1 MTVMAFGAVRSCG
14 VTTMT
19 LAVAA
24 TWPPSR
30 RVLLAELDPAGG
42 TLAAA
47 SGWPPQPG
55 LVSLAAAARRGNDPE
70 LVWEHCHQLPGGAS
84 VLAGPASADQTRTAL
99 GMLSGLLG
107 RLDELDA
114 DVLLDCGRVVGV
126 PLVEVL
132 AGVDHLV
139 LAARPHLADLHALAT
154 WMESAPLERNRLS
167 LVLVGNGPYPGTEVE
182 EALGVAVS
190 AHLPWDPDAAERLI
204 SLPPSARELKVS
216 PLVRAA
222 RTLGDELSGQSV
234 QGVRSDTEVTV
245 SAAPAASLRTRVLRA
260 WRPEPASRLANGSTN
275 GHAASEA
282 NP

>member
-1 MTVMAFGAVRSCG
+1 MTLVAFGAVRSCG

-24 TWPPSR
+24 TWPQGR

-70 LVWEHCHQLPGGAS
+70 LVWDHCHKLPSGAS
-84 VLAGPASADQTRTAL
+84 VLAGPASADQVRTAL

-154 WMESAPLERNRLS
+154 WMESASLERNRLS

-204 SLPPSARELKVS
+204 CLPPSARELKVS
-216 PLVRAA
+216 PLLRAA
-222 RTLGDELSGQSV
+222 RTLGDELSRQSI
-234 QGVRSDTEVTV
+234 QGVRPDTKVMV
-245 SAAPAASLRTRVLRA
+245 SPAPAASLRTRVLRA
-260 WRPEPASRLANGSTN
+260 WLPEPASRLVNGSTN

-282 NP
+282 NQ

>member
-1 MTVMAFGAVRSCG
+1 MTVVAFGAVRSCG

-24 TWPPSR
+24 TWPQGR

-70 LVWEHCHQLPGGAS
+70 LVWEHCHKLPGGAS

-99 GMLSGLLG
+99 GMLSELLG
-107 RLDELDA
+107 RLGELDA
-114 DVLLDCGRVVGV
+114 DVLLDTGRVVGV

-154 WMESAPLERNRLS
+154 WMESAPLERNHLS
-167 LVLVGNGPYPGTEVE
+167 LVLVGNGAYPGIEVE
-182 EALGVAVS
+182 EALGIAVS
-190 AHLPWDPDAAERLI
+190 AHLPWDPAAAERLI

-222 RTLGDELSGQSV
+222 RTLGDELSGQAMLS
-234 QGVRSDTEVTV
+234 
-245 SAAPAASLRTRVLRA
+245 APAETETAASAPPPTALRTRVLRA
-260 WRPEPASRLANGSTN
+260 WRPELASRLPNGSTN
-275 GHAASEA
+275 GHAPTEA

>member
-1 MTVMAFGAVRSCG
+1 MTLVAFGAVRSCG

-55 LVSLAAAARRGNDPE
+55 LVSLAAAARRGDDPE
-70 LVWEHCHQLPGGAS
+70 LVWQHSHQLPGGPS

-99 GMLSGLLG
+99 GMLTGLLG
-107 RLDELDA
+107 RLGELDA
-114 DVLLDCGRVVGV
+114 DVLLDIGRVVGV

-139 LAARPHLADLHALAT
+139 LAARPQLADLHALAT
-154 WMESAPLERNRLS
+154 WVENAPLDRNRLS
-167 LVLVGNGPYPGTEVE
+167 LVLVGNGPYSGTEVE
-182 EALGVAVS
+182 EALGIAVS
-190 AHLPWDPDAAERLI
+190 AHLPWDPAAAERLL

-222 RTLGDELSGQSV
+222 RTLGDALNGQSMR
-234 QGVRSDTEVTV
+234 GVRPDTEVTV

-275 GHAASEA
+275 GHAASEENA
-282 NP
+282 

>member
-1 MTVMAFGAVRSCG
+1 
-14 VTTMT
+14 
-19 LAVAA
+19 
-24 TWPPSR
+24 
-30 RVLLAELDPAGG
+30 VLLAELDPAGG
-42 TLAAA
+42 MLAAA

-70 LVWEHCHQLPGGAS
+70 LVWEHCHELPGGVP

-154 WMESAPLERNRLS
+154 WKESTPLKVNHLS
-167 LVLVGNGPYPGTEVE
+167 LVLVGQGPDPDAEVQ
-182 EALGVAVS
+182 EALGIPVVT
-190 AHLPWDPDAAERLI
+190 HLPWDPAGAEGLV
-204 SLPPSARELKVS
+204 SHPASARELKVS

-222 RTLGDELSGQSV
+222 RTLGDELSGQTTQRV
-234 QGVRSDTEVTV
+234 PAHTEATV
-245 SAAPAASLRTRVLRA
+245 SVVPAAALRSRVWRA
-260 WRPEPASRLANGSTN
+260 WRPEPVSRLANGTTN
-275 GHAASEA
+275 GNAPTEVT
-282 NP
+282 P